1 MMNFPNLIAEF
12 LYALL
17 KDLEIVFSSNWCAFR
32 FTSREEYWDTF
43 GELIVNFYCSLCYRF
58 AGAMERLQAESE
70 LINRVNSTY
79 LVRHRTKESGEYA
92 ISIK

>member
-1 MMNFPNLIAEF
+1 
-12 LYALL
+12 
-17 KDLEIVFSSNWCAFR
+17 
-32 FTSREEYWDTF
+32 
-43 GELIVNFYCSLCYRF
+43 
-58 AGAMERLQAESE
+58 MERLQAETE